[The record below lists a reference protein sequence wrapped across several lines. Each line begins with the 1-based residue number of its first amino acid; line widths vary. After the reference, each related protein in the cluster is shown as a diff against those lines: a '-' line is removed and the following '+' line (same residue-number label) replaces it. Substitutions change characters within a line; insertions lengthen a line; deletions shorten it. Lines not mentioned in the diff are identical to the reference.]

1 MRYHVLAADY
11 DGTLATHG
19 QVPAST
25 VGALRR
31 LRASGRKMVLVTG
44 RELGE
49 LLSIFP
55 DHDLC
60 DRIVAENGAVIYR
73 PATKES
79 QALAEPPPAAF
90 AEELSRRI
98 GAPVAVG
105 KVIVATWQP
114 HETVALELIQEMGL
128 ELQII
133 FNKGAVMIL
142 PSGVNKAVG
151 LNAALLE
158 LGLSARS
165 AVGVGDAENDHAFLS
180 ICECGVA
187 TANALGPLKE
197 RADVVTGASHSE
209 GVNELIELML
219 RDDLASLEPFLRR
232 HDLVIGKRDDAAG
245 ASGDG
250 EPVTL
255 SPYRPPLLIA
265 GSSGGGKSTV
275 ATVIIEAL
283 TERGYQSCIIDPE
296 GDFRE
301 TPLARALGDSQ
312 RPPSPAEVL
321 ALLEHSRDNVSVS
334 LIGLP
339 FVDRAA
345 YFETLLAHLLEL
357 RARTGRPHWLIIDEA
372 HHVAPANRH
381 PTGLTLPP
389 TVHNMVYITVRPSQ
403 LGRVL
408 LEKVEDGI
416 FIGPQAPEALGE
428 LTAALGLDPVPRST
442 PTPDNEHALRWSREK
457 PKEPYLFQR
466 AKPETERRRHVR
478 KYATGELGPDK
489 SFFFRGP
496 EKKLNLRAHNL
507 GLFVQMADGVDDET
521 WLHHLKAGDY
531 SQWFREAIRDPE
543 LAADAEAV
551 EQDTELDAAGSRR
564 RIREAIETRYT
575 AAA

>member
-19 QVPAST
+19 RVPAST
-25 VGALRR
+25 LAALKR
-31 LRASGRKMVLVTG
+31 LRDSGRKVVLVTG
-44 RELGE
+44 RQLDD
-49 LLSIFP
+49 LFSIFP
-55 DHDLC
+55 EHDLC

-73 PATKES
+73 PGTKETH
-79 QALAEPPPAAF
+79 ALCEPPPPAF
-90 AEELSRRI
+90 AEELSRRL
-98 GAPVAVG
+98 GVKVATG

-114 HETVALELIQEMGL
+114 HETVALELIQSMGL

-142 PSGVNKAVG
+142 PSGMNKAVG
-151 LNAALLE
+151 LSAALAE
-158 LGLSARS
+158 LGLSPRS

-180 ICECGVA
+180 ICECAVA
-187 TANALGPLKE
+187 TANALEPLKE

-209 GVNELIELML
+209 GVNELIALML

-232 HDLVIGKRDDAAG
+232 HDFEIGKRSDPNE
-245 ASGDG
+245 DG
-250 EPVTL
+250 EPVKL

-283 TERGYQSCIIDPE
+283 RAQGYQCCIIDPE

-301 TPLARALGDSQ
+301 SELARALGDAQ

-321 ALLEHSRDNVSVS
+321 ALLEHSTDNVSVS

-339 FVDRAA
+339 FVDRAT
-345 YFETLLAHLLEL
+345 YFATLLPHLLEL

-381 PTGLTLPP
+381 PSGLTLPP
-389 TVHNMVYITVRPSQ
+389 TPHNMVYITVRPSQ
-403 LGRVL
+403 VSKAL
-408 LEKVEDGI
+408 LETVDGGI
-416 FIGPQAPEALGE
+416 FIGPQAREALGE
-428 LTAALGLDPVPRST
+428 LGAALGLDQVPRAT
-442 PTPDNEHALRWSREK
+442 PTPDGEHALRWLRDD
-457 PKEPYLFQR
+457 PRHPFLFR
-466 AKPETERRRHVR
+466 RSMPETERRRHVR
-478 KYATGELGPDK
+478 KYAAGELGPDK

-496 EKKLNLRAHNL
+496 DKKLNLRAHNL
-507 GLFVQMADGVDDET
+507 GLFVQMAEGVDDET
-521 WLHHLKAGDY
+521 WLHHLRAGDY

-543 LAADAEAV
+543 LADEAALV
-551 EQDTELDAAGSRR
+551 EQDTDLDPAESRR
-564 RIREAIETRYT
+564 RIRASIETRYT